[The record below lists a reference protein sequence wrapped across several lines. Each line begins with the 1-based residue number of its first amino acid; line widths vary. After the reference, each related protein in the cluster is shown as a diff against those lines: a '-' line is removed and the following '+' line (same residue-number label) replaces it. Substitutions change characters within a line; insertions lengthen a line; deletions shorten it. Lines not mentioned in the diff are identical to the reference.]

1 MALEIG
7 SVHNVLGGEGRQE
20 GGRSKGGTFFEAAL
34 EYSWKLFDWEEFGGG
49 KMKGRGRNAGRDWAA
64 GAEGWPGGVR
74 ERACVFAGGER
85 TAGKGSA
92 DEKAEE

>member
-1 MALEIG
+1 
-7 SVHNVLGGEGRQE
+7 
-20 GGRSKGGTFFEAAL
+20 
-34 EYSWKLFDWEEFGGG
+34 
-49 KMKGRGRNAGRDWAA
+49 MKGRGRNAGRDWAA